1 MKAVLFSL
9 IGLSLLQSILL
20 LLIRDEHFEKILKL
34 ICGVAMASV
43 LVAGVSEFDYQ
54 TYAASLQRERADIRW
69 DADSVKEEVDALHRR
84 YIEAQCEAYILENAS
99 RMQIELTE
107 VDVFLAWN
115 TEGYWYPVQ
124 AEITAA
130 DSKED
135 VTALKSLIES
145 ELGIPIGEQIWKC
158 EDGQP

>member
-1 MKAVLFSL
+1 
-9 IGLSLLQSILL
+9 
-20 LLIRDEHFEKILKL
+20 
-34 ICGVAMASV
+34 MASV

-130 DSKED
+130 NSKED